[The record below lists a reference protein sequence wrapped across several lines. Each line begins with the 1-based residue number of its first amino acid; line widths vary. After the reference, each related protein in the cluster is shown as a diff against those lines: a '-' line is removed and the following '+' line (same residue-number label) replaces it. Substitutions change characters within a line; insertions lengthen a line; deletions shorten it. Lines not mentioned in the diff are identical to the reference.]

1 MSTGTPKSEA
11 GEPTWEVAALF
22 PTQGN
27 WSVSEYLSLST
38 NRLVELDN
46 GRLEFLPM
54 PTELHQLIAFYLCS
68 ILRNLGN
75 GDPPGLAVMAPF
87 RVRVC
92 ASKFREPDVAFM
104 LREHRERRNQRFW
117 DGADLVIEIVS
128 EDEPERD
135 FETKRAEYAKA
146 GIPEYW
152 IVDPRDRTIY
162 VLELADDLAEY
173 LEAGKYTIGDIACSV
188 LLQDFRV
195 EVSSVFDQGCGP
207 DNC

>member
-11 GEPTWEVAALF
+11 GEPTWEVATLF

-27 WSVSEYLSLST
+27 WSVGEYLSLNT

-68 ILRNLGN
+68 ILRSLGS
-75 GDPPGLAVMAPF
+75 GGPPGLAVLAPF
-87 RVRVC
+87 RVRVSP
-92 ASKFREPDVAFM
+92 SKFREPDVAFM
-104 LREHRERRNQRFW
+104 LHEHGERRNQRFW

-128 EDEPERD
+128 EDDPERD

-162 VLELADDLAEY
+162 VLVLAGDSAEY
-173 LEAGKYTIGDIACSV
+173 LEAGKYIDGDIACSV
-188 LLQDFRV
+188 LLQDFRF
-195 EVSSVFDQGCGP
+195 EVSSVFDQG
-207 DNC
+207 